1 MSVDTDSFD
10 GPCDV
15 WDEDV
20 RRARKDR
27 HCSACRET
35 IHRGDLYHSTRQLY
49 DGSWTTISR
58 CARCE
63 TMYRFLGSVQ
73 PSGEVC
79 AERLDCGHEWAENFS
94 GDPPIEVQ
102 ALAFLTPAEAQLLLS
117 KPWTVLDWWT
127 HGPREAPERKI
138 ARLLGWATP

>member
-20 RRARKDR
+20 RRARKER
-27 HCSACRET
+27 RCSACHET
-35 IHRGDLYHSTRQLY
+35 IKRGDLYHSTRSLY
-49 DGSWTTISR
+49 DGSWTTIAR

-63 TMYRFLGSVQ
+63 AMYRFLGSVQ
-73 PSGEVC
+73 GTGDVC
-79 AERLDCGHEWAENFS
+79 DERLDCGHEWQDNFD
-94 GDPPIEVQ
+94 GEPPLVVQ

-117 KPWTVLDWWT
+117 KPWHDDVVT
-127 HGPREAPERKI
+127 GPIEAPERKI
-138 ARLLGWATP
+138 ARLLGWQVAS